1 MANPLEQ
8 ARERAERLRREIAY
22 HDYRYYVLDAPE
34 ITDAQYDQLMRE
46 LLAIERQYPELV
58 TPDSPTQRV
67 GGKPRE
73 GFVTVA
79 HLTPMLSLA
88 NAFGEEELRDFD
100 RRVRAALPGEKVEYV
115 VELKIDGLAVSL
127 WYENGLFMRGATR
140 GDGEMGEDITPNLK
154 TIPAIPLRLRENTP
168 ALEVRGEVYMTK
180 EAFLKLNESREE
192 AGEPLFANPRNA
204 AAGSLRQLDP
214 AITASRKLSIFVYGL
229 GFFAGKEIAEH
240 VQSLEWLMELG
251 LPVNRHFRVFA
262 RIEEVID
269 YCARWQEE
277 RFNLP
282 YAADGMVI
290 KVNSLDQQAR
300 LGSTMKSPRWAIA
313 YKFPA
318 EEAKTVVKDIILRVG
333 RTGVLTPTA
342 ILEPVRLAGT
352 TVTRATL
359 HNEDMIKEKDVRV
372 GDTVLVHKAGD
383 VIPEV
388 ISVVKEA
395 RTGKEKVFAW
405 PERCPE
411 CGSRVVRPAGEAA
424 VRCPNVACPARLREG
439 LIHFVSRSAMDIM
452 GLGPAILSQLLA
464 KGLVNDPADL
474 YKLRFEDLVNLE
486 RMGPKS
492 SQNLLEAI
500 ARSKENPLHR
510 LLFALGIRH
519 VGERAAKILA
529 ERFGSMERLSRA
541 RSEELVEIPE
551 IGPKIAES
559 VVAFFATE
567 KNRELLQKLAGAG
580 VNMREEKAFAEEK
593 PFAGKL
599 FVLTGALSRYTRQ
612 QAQELI
618 ESLGGRVTSSVSK
631 KTDCV
636 VVGEDPGS
644 KYDKAV
650 SLGVPILREE
660 EFVEL
665 IKSFFR
671 GGS

>member
-8 ARERAERLRREIAY
+8 ARERAQTLRREIAD
-22 HDYRYYVLDAPE
+22 HDYRYYVLDSPL
-34 ITDAQYDQLMRE
+34 ITDAQYDQLLRE
-46 LLAIERQYPELV
+46 LLAIEKQYPELV

-79 HLTPMLSLA
+79 HRTPMLSLA

-127 WYENGLFMRGATR
+127 WYENGLFIRGATR
-140 GDGEMGEDITPNLK
+140 GDGETGEDITPNLK
-154 TIPAIPLRLRENTP
+154 TIPAIPLRLRETVP

-180 EAFLKLNESREE
+180 EAFLKLNEAREE
-192 AGEPLFANPRNA
+192 AGEPPFANPRNA

-214 AITASRKLSIFVYGL
+214 AVTAARKLNIFVYGL
-229 GFFAGKEIAEH
+229 GFWEGKDLSEH
-240 VQSLEWLMELG
+240 AASLQWLGELG
-251 LPVNRHFRVFA
+251 LPVNRHFRVFGDMA
-262 RIEEVID
+262 EVIA
-269 YCARWQEE
+269 YCTRWQQE
-277 RFNLP
+277 RFDLP
-282 YAADGMVI
+282 YSTDGMVI

-300 LGSTMKSPRWAIA
+300 LGATMKSPRWAIA

-318 EEAKTVVKDIILRVG
+318 EEAKTMVKDIILRVG

-342 ILEPVRLAGT
+342 VLEPVRLAGT
-352 TVTRATL
+352 TVTKATL
-359 HNEDMIKEKDVRV
+359 HNEDMIKEKDVRI

-383 VIPEV
+383 IIPEV

-395 RTGKEKVFAW
+395 RTGREKVFVW

-411 CGSRVVRPAGEAA
+411 CGSRVIRPAGEAA

-439 LIHFVSRSAMDIM
+439 LIHFVSRAAMDIM
-452 GLGPAILSQLLA
+452 GLGPAILGQLLD
-464 KGLVNDPADL
+464 KGLVRDPADL
-474 YKLRFEDLVNLE
+474 YQLRYEDLVNLE

-492 SQNLLEAI
+492 SQNLLDAI
-500 ARSKENPLHR
+500 AASKTNPLHR

-541 RSEELVEIPE
+541 SFEELVAIPE

-559 VVAFFATE
+559 VADFFATE
-567 KNRELLQKLAGAG
+567 KNRDLIQKLAAAG
-580 VNMREEKAFAEEK
+580 VNMQEEKAPAQAK
-593 PFAGKL
+593 PLAGKL
-599 FVLTGALSRYTRQ
+599 FVLTGTLSRYTRQ

-618 ESLGGRVTSSVSK
+618 EGLGGRVTSSVSK
-631 KTDCV
+631 KTDYV

-644 KYDKAV
+644 KYEKAV
-650 SLGVPILREE
+650 ALGVPVLREKD
-660 EFVEL
+660 FIEL
-665 IKSFFR
+665 IKPFQ
-671 GGS
+671 

>member
-1 MANPLEQ
+1 MTNSLEQ
-8 ARERAERLRREIAY
+8 ARERAERLRREIAD
-22 HDYRYYVLDAPE
+22 HDYRYYVLDSPE
-34 ITDAQYDQLMRE
+34 ITDAQYDQLVRE
-46 LLAIERQYPELV
+46 LLAIEKQYPELV

-79 HLTPMLSLA
+79 HRTPMLSLT

-100 RRVRAALPGEKVEYV
+100 RRVRAALPGERVEYV

-127 WYENGLFMRGATR
+127 WYENGLFVRGATR
-140 GDGEMGEDITPNLK
+140 GDGETGEDITPNLK
-154 TIPAIPLRLRENTP
+154 TIPAIPLRLRENVP

-180 EAFLKLNESREE
+180 EAFLKLNEAREE

-214 AITASRKLSIFVYGL
+214 AVTAARKLSIFVYGL
-229 GFFAGKEIAEH
+229 GFWEGKDLSEH
-240 VQSLEWLMELG
+240 AASLQWLGELG
-251 LPVNRHFRVFA
+251 LPVNRHFRVFGDMA
-262 RIEEVID
+262 EVIA
-269 YCARWQEE
+269 YCTRWQQE
-277 RFNLP
+277 RFDLP
-282 YAADGMVI
+282 YATDGMVI

-300 LGSTMKSPRWAIA
+300 LGATMKSPRWAVA
-313 YKFPA
+313 FKFPA
-318 EEAKTVVKDIILRVG
+318 EEAKTMVKDIVLRVG

-342 ILEPVRLAGT
+342 VLEPVRLAGT
-352 TVTRATL
+352 TVTKATL
-359 HNEDMIKEKDVRV
+359 HNEDMIKEKDVRI

-383 VIPEV
+383 IIPEV
-388 ISVVKEA
+388 ISVIKEA
-395 RTGKEKVFAW
+395 RTGREKVFIW

-411 CGSRVVRPAGEAA
+411 CGSRVIRPAGEAA

-439 LIHFVSRSAMDIM
+439 LIHFVSRAAMDIT
-452 GLGPAILSQLLA
+452 GLGPAILGQLLDR
-464 KGLVNDPADL
+464 GLVRDPADL
-474 YKLRFEDLVNLE
+474 YQLRYEDLVNLE

-500 ARSKENPLHR
+500 AKSKENPFHR

-529 ERFGSMERLSRA
+529 ERFGSMERLSRVGY
-541 RSEELVEIPE
+541 EELVAIPE

-559 VVAFFATE
+559 VVDFFATE
-567 KNRELLQKLAGAG
+567 KNRDLIQKLAAAG
-580 VNMREEKAFAEEK
+580 VNMQEEKAPVQAK
-593 PFAGKL
+593 PLAGKI

-618 ESLGGRVTSSVSK
+618 ESLGGRVASSVSK
-631 KTDCV
+631 KTDYV

-644 KYDKAV
+644 KYEKAV
-650 SLGVPILREE
+650 ALGVPVLREKD
-660 EFVEL
+660 FVEL
-665 IKSFFR
+665 IKPYQ
-671 GGS
+671 

>member
-1 MANPLEQ
+1 MANPLER
-8 ARERAERLRREIAY
+8 ARERAQTLRREIAD
-22 HDYRYYVLDAPE
+22 HDYRYYVLDSPL

-46 LLAIERQYPELV
+46 LLAIEKQYPELV

-79 HLTPMLSLA
+79 HRTPMLSLA

-127 WYENGLFMRGATR
+127 WYENGLFVRGATR
-140 GDGEMGEDITPNLK
+140 GDGETGEDITPNLK
-154 TIPAIPLRLRENTP
+154 TIPAIPLRLRENVP

-180 EAFLKLNESREE
+180 EAFLNLNEAREE

-214 AITASRKLSIFVYGL
+214 AVTAARKLNIFVYGL
-229 GFFAGKEIAEH
+229 GFWEGKDLSEH
-240 VQSLEWLMELG
+240 AASLQWLGKLG
-251 LPVNRHFRVFA
+251 LPVNRHFRVFGDMA
-262 RIEEVID
+262 EVIA
-269 YCARWQEE
+269 YCTRWQQE
-277 RFNLP
+277 RFDLP

-300 LGSTMKSPRWAIA
+300 LGATMKSPRWAIA

-318 EEAKTVVKDIILRVG
+318 EEAKTMVKDIILRVG

-342 ILEPVRLAGT
+342 VLEPVRLAGT
-352 TVTRATL
+352 TVTKATL

-383 VIPEV
+383 IIPEV

-395 RTGKEKVFAW
+395 RTGREKVFVW

-439 LIHFVSRSAMDIM
+439 LIHFVSRAAMDIM
-452 GLGPAILSQLLA
+452 GLGPAILGQLLD
-464 KGLVNDPADL
+464 KGLVRDPADL
-474 YKLRFEDLVNLE
+474 YQLCYEDLVNLE

-492 SQNLLEAI
+492 SQNLLAAI
-500 ARSKENPLHR
+500 AASKTNPLHR

-541 RSEELVEIPE
+541 SFEELVAIPE

-559 VVAFFATE
+559 VVDFFTTE
-567 KNRELLQKLAGAG
+567 KNRELIQKLAAAG
-580 VNMREEKAFAEEK
+580 VNMQEEKAPVQAK
-593 PFAGKL
+593 PLAGKL

-631 KTDCV
+631 KTDYV

-644 KYDKAV
+644 KYEKAV
-650 SLGVPILREE
+650 ALGVPVLREE
-660 EFVEL
+660 DFVEL
-665 IKSFFR
+665 IKPFL
-671 GGS
+671 

>member
-8 ARERAERLRREIAY
+8 ARERAQTLRREIAD
-22 HDYRYYVLDAPE
+22 HDYRYYVLDSPL
-34 ITDAQYDQLMRE
+34 ITDAQYDQLLRE
-46 LLAIERQYPELV
+46 LLAIEKQYPELV

-79 HLTPMLSLA
+79 HRTPMLSLA

-127 WYENGLFMRGATR
+127 WYENGLFIRGATR
-140 GDGEMGEDITPNLK
+140 GDGETGEDITPNLK
-154 TIPAIPLRLRENTP
+154 TIPAIPLRLRETVP

-180 EAFLKLNESREE
+180 EAFLKLNEAREE
-192 AGEPLFANPRNA
+192 AGEPPFANPRNA

-214 AITASRKLSIFVYGL
+214 AVTAARKLNIFVYGL
-229 GFFAGKEIAEH
+229 GFWEGKDLSEH
-240 VQSLEWLMELG
+240 AASLQWLGELG
-251 LPVNRHFRVFA
+251 LPVNRHFRVFGDMA
-262 RIEEVID
+262 EVIA
-269 YCARWQEE
+269 YCTRWQQE
-277 RFNLP
+277 RFDLP
-282 YAADGMVI
+282 YATDGMVI

-300 LGSTMKSPRWAIA
+300 LGATMKSPRWAIA

-318 EEAKTVVKDIILRVG
+318 EEAKTMVKDIILRVG

-342 ILEPVRLAGT
+342 VLEPVRLAGT
-352 TVTRATL
+352 TVTKATL

-383 VIPEV
+383 IIPEV

-395 RTGKEKVFAW
+395 RTGREKVFVW

-411 CGSRVVRPAGEAA
+411 CGSRVIRPAGEAA

-439 LIHFVSRSAMDIM
+439 LIHFVSRAAMDIM
-452 GLGPAILSQLLA
+452 GLGPAILGQLLD
-464 KGLVNDPADL
+464 KGLVRDPADL
-474 YKLRFEDLVNLE
+474 YQLRYEDLVNLE

-492 SQNLLEAI
+492 SQNLLDAI
-500 ARSKENPLHR
+500 AASKTNPLHR

-541 RSEELVEIPE
+541 SFEELVAIPE

-559 VVAFFATE
+559 VVDFFATE
-567 KNRELLQKLAGAG
+567 KNRDLIQKLAAAG
-580 VNMREEKAFAEEK
+580 VNMQEEKAPVQAK
-593 PFAGKL
+593 PLAGKL
-599 FVLTGALSRYTRQ
+599 FVLTGTLSRYTRQ

-618 ESLGGRVTSSVSK
+618 EGLGGRVTSSVSK
-631 KTDCV
+631 KTDYV

-644 KYDKAV
+644 KYEKAV
-650 SLGVPILREE
+650 ALGVPVLREE
-660 EFVEL
+660 DFIEL
-665 IKSFFR
+665 IKPFQ
-671 GGS
+671 

>member
-1 MANPLEQ
+1 
-8 ARERAERLRREIAY
+8 
-22 HDYRYYVLDAPE
+22 
-34 ITDAQYDQLMRE
+34 
-46 LLAIERQYPELV
+46 
-58 TPDSPTQRV
+58 V

-290 KVNSLDQQAR
+290 KVNSLDQQTR

-650 SLGVPILREE
+650 LLGVPILREE